1 MNRKTKPEFIKNI
14 HKVLPFPNLGPAQIL
29 VVGFFIIIVI
39 GGCLLALPIAS
50 QNNQS
55 IPFLD
60 ALFTATSAVCVT
72 GLVVVNTYAHWT
84 LFGKI
89 VIISLIQIGGLGF
102 MTLVSMIFVLLGKKI
117 TLRDRLIMQEALSQD
132 TTAGIV
138 RFTKQ
143 IVRGTLMVEGV
154 GALFLATKFVPEYGV
169 LKGLWYAVFHSISAF
184 CNAGFDIIG
193 QDNLTPYRGSIIVNL
208 TVMSLIVL
216 GGLGFGVWMDVI
228 HGFKMKREANKRFTW
243 KQVFQRLTLHTKLVL
258 VITSYL
264 IAIGFIFFFIAEYRN
279 VETLG
284 LLTFK
289 DKVLAALFQSVS
301 PRTAGFNTIALGA
314 MKDASKFMTIILM
327 FIGGS
332 PAGTAGGIKTIAA
345 GVLVICAISA
355 IKGKEA
361 TEVFERRIPAKA
373 ILRSLAVIMIALGVV
388 LGITIILSF
397 TEDAQ
402 FIDLLFEAT
411 SGFATVGLTL
421 GVTPSLSFI
430 GKIIIIIDM
439 FIGRLGPVTMAVAIM
454 IRQGNHKS
462 TIQYPEEKII
472 V

>member
-1 MNRKTKPEFIKNI
+1 MNSTTKPKFIKNI
-14 HKVLPFPNLGPAQIL
+14 HKALPFPSLGPAQIL
-29 VVGFFIIIVI
+29 VIGFFVIIVI

-84 LFGKI
+84 LFGKV
-89 VIISLIQIGGLGF
+89 VIICLIQIGGLGF

-117 TLRDRLIMQEALSQD
+117 TLKDRLIMQEALSQD

-138 RFTKQ
+138 KFTKQ
-143 IVRGTLMVEGV
+143 IVKGTFIVEGV
-154 GALFLATKFVPEYGV
+154 GALLLAIKFVPEYGV
-169 LKGLWYAVFHSISAF
+169 LKGLWYSVFHSISAF

-193 QDNLTPYRGSIIVNL
+193 HENLTPYRGSIIVNM
-208 TVMSLIVL
+208 TVMSLIIL

-228 HGFKMKREANKRFTW
+228 HGFKMKLQAKNKFTW
-243 KQVFQRLTLHTKLVL
+243 KQIFHRLTLHTKLVL
-258 VITSYL
+258 VISSYL
-264 IAIGFIFFFIAEYRN
+264 IVIGFIFFFIAEYRN
-279 VETLG
+279 AETLG

-289 DKVLAALFQSVS
+289 DKILAALFQSVS
-301 PRTAGFNTIALGA
+301 PRTAGFNTIALDA
-314 MKDASKFMTIILM
+314 MRDASKFMTIILM

-332 PAGTAGGIKTIAA
+332 PAGTAGGIKTIAV
-345 GVLVICAISA
+345 GILVLCAIST
-355 IKGKEA
+355 IKGKDS

-421 GVTPSLSFI
+421 GITPSLSFI
-430 GKIIIIIDM
+430 GKIIIIMDM
-439 FIGRLGPVTMAVAIM
+439 FIGRLGPVTMAVAII
-454 IRQGNHKS
+454 IRQGNHKN
-462 TIQYPEEKII
+462 TIQYPEEKVI

>member
-1 MNRKTKPEFIKNI
+1 MNQNTKPKFIKSI
-14 HKVLPFPNLGPAQIL
+14 KKVLPFPNLGPAQVL
-29 VVGFFIIIVI
+29 VIGFFIIIVI

-84 LFGKI
+84 LFGKV
-89 VIISLIQIGGLGF
+89 VIICLIQIGGLGF

-117 TLRDRLIMQEALSQD
+117 TLKDRLIMQEALNQD
-132 TTAGIV
+132 TMAGVVKFTLHIV
-138 RFTKQ
+138 K
-143 IVRGTLMVEGV
+143 GTFIVEGV
-154 GALFLATKFVPEYGV
+154 GALLLATKFVPEYGFI
-169 LKGLWYAVFHSISAF
+169 KGIWYAIFHSISAF

-193 QDNLTPYRGSIIVNL
+193 YENLTPYRGSIIVNL
-208 TVMSLIVL
+208 TVMSLIIL
-216 GGLGFGVWMDVI
+216 GGLGFGVWIDVF
-228 HGFKMKREANKRFTW
+228 HGFKMKRQSNKRFTW
-243 KQVFQRLTLHTKLVL
+243 KQVFHRLTLHTKLVL
-258 VITSYL
+258 VISSYL
-264 IAIGFIFFFIAEYRN
+264 IVIGFVFFFIAEYQN

-284 LLTFK
+284 LLSLK
-289 DKVLAALFQSVS
+289 DKILTALFQSVS
-301 PRTAGFNTIALGA
+301 PRTAGFNTIALDG
-314 MKDASKFMTIILM
+314 MKDASKLMMIILM

-332 PAGTAGGIKTIAA
+332 PAGTAGGIKTIAV
-345 GVLVICAISA
+345 GVLVICAIST
-355 IKGKEA
+355 IKGKDS

-373 ILRSLAVIMIALGVV
+373 ILRSLAVIMIALAVV
-388 LGITIILSF
+388 LGITMILSF

-411 SGFATVGLTL
+411 SGFATVGSTL
-421 GVTPSLSFI
+421 GVTPNLSFI

-462 TIQYPEEKII
+462 AIQYPEEKII